1 MQQIKNSGFKTIVVK
16 SVTRFYPQNSLED
29 EWLVTSSYGYLLLVN
44 YTTDLNN
51 IASQTEDKSST
62 IEILL
67 QAIFK
72 VRVIGGFNWDPD

>member
-16 SVTRFYPQNSLED
+16 SVTRLYPQNSLED